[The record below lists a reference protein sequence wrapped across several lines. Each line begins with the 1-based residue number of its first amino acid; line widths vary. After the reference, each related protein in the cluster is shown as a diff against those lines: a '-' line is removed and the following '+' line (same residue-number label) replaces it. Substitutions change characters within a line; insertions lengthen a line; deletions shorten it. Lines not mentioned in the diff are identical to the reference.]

1 MTISSLSGV
10 GAAVTPNPP
19 EQMPRNADVSSV
31 QVQVPAVVPTPQMA
45 GPSLEQVQ
53 QATKQ
58 VQQMVQTQTSNLT
71 FSIDQGSGKTVVKLM
86 DSETGKVIRQIPSEE
101 MVAMSEAMDK
111 MQGLLLK
118 QKA

>member
-1 MTISSLSGV
+1 MSIQLLSGSGGATALNLPDQATRNV
-10 GAAVTPNPP
+10 EPAVQVSAAVEAASAPK
-19 EQMPRNADVSSV
+19 Q
-31 QVQVPAVVPTPQMA
+31 

-53 QATKQ
+53 QATSH
-58 VQQMVQTQTSNLT
+58 VQQIVQAKASNLT
-71 FSIDQGSGKTVVKLM
+71 FTVDQGSGKTVVKLM

-101 MVAMSEAMDK
+101 MIAMSEALDK

>member
-1 MTISSLSGV
+1 MTIQSVSGSA
-10 GAAVTPNPP
+10 GQAAASPT
-19 EQMPRNADVSSV
+19 EQAPRSADVQPV
-31 QVQVPAVVPTPQMA
+31 QVSAPPPAKTA

-53 QATKQ
+53 QAVKQ
-58 VQQMVQTQTSNLT
+58 VQQIVQAKTSNLT
-71 FSIDQGSGKTVVKLM
+71 FSVDHGTGKTIVKLM

-101 MVAMSEAMDK
+101 MIAMSEALDK

>member
-1 MTISSLSGV
+1 MTISSLSGA
-10 GAAVTPNPP
+10 GTAVTPNPP
-19 EQMPRNADVSSV
+19 EQAPRTAEASPV
-31 QVQVPAVVPTPQMA
+31 QVQVPAVAPSPQMA

-53 QATKQ
+53 QAAKQ
-58 VQQMVQTQTSNLT
+58 VQQIVQAQTSNLT
-71 FSIDQGSGKTVVKLM
+71 FSVDQGSGKTIVKLM

-101 MVAMSEAMDK
+101 MIAMSEAMDK

>member
-1 MTISSLSGV
+1 MNISSLSGA
-10 GAAVTPNPP
+10 GTAVTPNPP
-19 EQMPRNADVSSV
+19 DQAPRAAEASPVQVEVQAASQSV
-31 QVQVPAVVPTPQMA
+31 QRA

-53 QATKQ
+53 QAAKQ
-58 VQQMVQTQTSNLT
+58 VQQMVQAQTSNLT
-71 FSIDQGSGKTVVKLM
+71 FSVDQGSGKTVVKLM

-101 MVAMSEAMDK
+101 MIAMSEAMDK

>member
-1 MTISSLSGV
+1 MTISSLSGA
-10 GAAVTPNPP
+10 GTAVTPNPP
-19 EQMPRNADVSSV
+19 EQAPRHAEASP
-31 QVQVPAVVPTPQMA
+31 VQVPIAAPPPQMA

-53 QATKQ
+53 QAAEK
-58 VQQMVQTQTSNLT
+58 VQQIVQAQTSNLT
-71 FSIDQGSGKTVVKLM
+71 FSVDQGSGKTIVKLM

-101 MVAMSEAMDK
+101 MIAMSEAMDK